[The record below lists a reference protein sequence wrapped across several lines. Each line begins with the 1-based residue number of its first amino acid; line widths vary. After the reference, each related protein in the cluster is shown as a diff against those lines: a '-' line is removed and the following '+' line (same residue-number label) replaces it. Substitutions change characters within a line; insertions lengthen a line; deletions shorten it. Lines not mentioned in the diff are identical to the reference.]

1 LTEQAVT
8 ELQSIHSIPYAAVA
22 AVNPTI
28 RRAVVGD
35 ERTLAELNGFVHE
48 LHLGQ
53 NPTYFRLTEPEEVAA
68 WFRGLLESPTV
79 KIWIAEA
86 SALPVGY
93 VSVFWHERAQNPFCR
108 ARRWLEID
116 QVGVHPEWR
125 RQGIGRALV
134 HSVLQAAR
142 DEDIADVELS
152 SWVWNCGAHEA
163 FRRLGFIP
171 KVVRFGRP

>member
-1 LTEQAVT
+1 LTKRTVT
-8 ELQSIHSIPYAAVA
+8 ELRSVQPIPYPAVA

-35 ERTLAELNGFVHE
+35 ERTLTEVNSFVHE
-48 LHLGQ
+48 LHLRQ
-53 NPTYFRLTEPEEVAA
+53 NPTYFRPAELEEVAA

-79 KIWIAEA
+79 KIWIADA
-86 SALPVGY
+86 GTVAVGY

-134 HSVLQAAR
+134 HVALQAAR

-152 SWVWNCGAHEA
+152 SWAFNSGAHEA
-163 FRRLGFIP
+163 FRRLGFAP